1 MATDKKAF
9 PLRLDPEI
17 YRALEQWAND
27 EFRSVNGHLEFII
40 REALKQA
47 NRLPGQ
53 PKRPSSPGSA
63 P

>member
-1 MATDKKAF
+1 MSTDKKAF
-9 PLRLDPEI
+9 LLRLDPVI

-27 EFRSVNGHLEFII
+27 EFRSVNGHLEFVI

-53 PKRPSSPGSA
+53 PKRISPDETE
-63 P
+63 